1 MDCRNLVGNCLSRNP
16 EGKMM
21 KRVVIL
27 GGGESGTG
35 AAILAKV
42 KGYDVF
48 VSDAGALKDKYK
60 TNLIAEEISFEEG
73 SHSEDIVLNA
83 DVIIKSP
90 GIPDKADLIKK
101 AKAKGIEIIDE
112 IEFAFRF
119 TSAKII
125 AITGTNGKTTTTLL
139 TYHLLKSAG
148 LNVALAGNVGES
160 FARKVA
166 TNDFD
171 WFVLEVSSFQLD
183 GTKTFR
189 PDVATLLNITPDHL
203 DRYEYKMENYVNSK
217 FQITRNMTDNGSFI
231 YYKDD
236 VVTGMEVE
244 KRKFECGLLPVSW
257 KDGAVVIP
265 PSGVRG
271 RGQAFF
277 DGTQMNFGV
286 AGSPFKVSQSDTTL
300 KGPHNL
306 INTMA
311 AVSAA
316 CLAGVSV
323 DAIRAALKT
332 FKNAPHRLESVGT
345 INGVEF
351 VNDSKATNVDSVVYA
366 LGSYSQPLVW
376 IAGGIDKGNDYNI
389 IKADVQKKVHTLI
402 CLGKENQKLKDF
414 FGSIV
419 KSVKE
424 TQSVKEL
431 VRIGLE
437 SAKKGDVVLLSPA
450 CASFDLF
457 KNYEDRGNQFREAVQ
472 ELKSE
477 VESKSVSV

>member
-1 MDCRNLVGNCLSRNP
+1 LDCGNSIGYCLSGNP
-16 EGKMM
+16 ESKMM
-21 KRVVIL
+21 KRIVIL

-35 AAILAKV
+35 AAILAKA
-42 KGYDVF
+42 KGFDVF
-48 VSDAGALKDKYK
+48 VSDAGTLKDKYK
-60 TNLIAEEISFEEG
+60 ADLIAEGIAFEEG
-73 SHSEDIVLNA
+73 SHTEEKILNA
-83 DVIIKSP
+83 DILIKSP

-101 AKAKGIEIIDE
+101 AKSKSIEIIDE

-148 LNVALAGNVGES
+148 LNVGLAGNVGES

-166 TNDFD
+166 TGNHD
-171 WFVLEVSSFQLD
+171 WYVLELSSFQLD

-189 PDVATLLNITPDHL
+189 SDVAILLNITPDHL

-217 FQITRNMTDNGSFI
+217 FQITRNMTAAGSFI

-236 VVTGMEVE
+236 AVTGAEVA
-244 KRKFECGLLPVSW
+244 KRKFDAKLVSVSLSDT
-257 KDGAVVIP
+257 KATNY
-265 PSGVRG
+265 
-271 RGQAFF
+271 F
-277 DGTQMNFGV
+277 DGTHMAFSITGE
-286 AGSPFKVSQSDTTL
+286 SFKVSQSDTTL

-316 CLAGVSV
+316 RLAGVSV

-332 FKNAPHRLESVGT
+332 FKNAPHRLESVGV

-366 LGSYSQPLVW
+366 LGSYAQPLVW
-376 IAGGIDKGNDYNI
+376 IAGGIDKGNDYKI

-431 VRIGLE
+431 VRMSLE
-437 SAKKGDVVLLSPA
+437 SARKGDVVLLSPA

-457 KNYEDRGNQFREAVQ
+457 KNYEDRGNQFREAVK
-472 ELKSE
+472 ELKIE
-477 VESKSVSV
+477 VESKSVNV